1 MDALD
6 IISWAAYSVYIVLW
20 YAGKTLVA
28 LRPIAEPIADMFEYA
43 GATINPAITY
53 LSSLTIPLDVSWI
66 NFLLWLY
73 LITWYFHLWHDY
85 IQKVNKLLY
94 VIVSPIALGLVLGSF
109 GAGLAVWLVILFLSR
124 RDYLLLEIPGRRIRS
139 FKRECCNIKYVIK
152 IKDVGAYFVNA
163 GGLIVPL
170 VILLSVADRIFFRPE
185 IQFLFLAFF
194 LLAIPVVLIAS
205 RYERRKGILMDPFVI
220 AALSAL
226 FGAGVASFFELERY
240 STIFAFA
247 VLGSVIGC
255 DVIKLTWGEAKYG
268 LSTGSVGGAGVFD
281 GIIAGAVHGLIFY
294 YVWSLGGF
302 YMGTIALAMVCYI
315 FWRYPIVFLTLSATS
330 LVYALIAKYLDLL
343 PFLIVFIV
351 VLAGLYLPINVE
363 KGSQKLGKLF

>member
-20 YAGKTLVA
+20 YAGKALVV
-28 LRPIAEPIADMFEYA
+28 LRPLAEPIADMFEYA
-43 GATINPAITY
+43 GAAINPAVTY

-73 LITWYFHLWHDY
+73 LITWYLHVWHDY
-85 IQKVNKLLY
+85 IQRVNKILY
-94 VIVSPIALGLVLGSF
+94 VIVSPIALGLVLGCF
-109 GAGLAVWLVILFLSR
+109 GAGLVVWAVTMLLSKR
-124 RDYLLLEIPGRRIRS
+124 NYLILEIPGRRIRS
-139 FKRECCNIKYVIK
+139 LKRECCNVKYVIK
-152 IKDVGAYFVNA
+152 IRDMGAYFVNA
-163 GGLIVPL
+163 GGLIVPV

-185 IQFLFLAFF
+185 IQFLFIAYF

-205 RYERRKGILMDPFVI
+205 RYEKERGISMDPFVI

-226 FGAGVASFFELERY
+226 FGAGVAGFFELERY
-240 STIFAFA
+240 PTIFAFA

-255 DVIKLTWGEAKYG
+255 DVIKLAWGEARYG
-268 LSTGSVGGAGVFD
+268 LSAGSVGGAGVFD

-302 YMGTIALAMVCYI
+302 YMGSIALAMVCYI
-315 FWRYPIVFLTLSATS
+315 FWRYPIAFFTLLAAF
-330 LVYALIAKYLDLL
+330 LVYTLAVRYLDLL
-343 PFLIVFIV
+343 PFVIVSFAIV
-351 VLAGLYLPINVE
+351 LGFLMNRW
-363 KGSQKLGKLF
+363 GTSQNL

>member
-20 YAGKTLVA
+20 HAGKALVV
-28 LRPIAEPIADMFEYA
+28 LRPLAEPIADIFEHA
-43 GATINPAITY
+43 GAVINPTVTY
-53 LSSLTIPLDVSWI
+53 LSSLTIPLDASWI

-73 LITWYFHLWHDY
+73 LITWYLHLWHDY

-94 VIVSPIALGLVLGSF
+94 IITSPIALGLVLGSF
-109 GAGLAVWLVILFLSR
+109 GAGLIVWAIALLLSR
-124 RDYLLLEIPGRRIRS
+124 RDYLLLEIPGRRVRNL
-139 FKRECCNIKYVIK
+139 KRECYNIGYVIR
-152 IKDVGAYFVNA
+152 IRDVGAYFVNA
-163 GGLIVPL
+163 GGLVVPL

-185 IQFLFLAFF
+185 VQFPFLAYF
-194 LLAIPVVLIAS
+194 LLAIPVVLVAS
-205 RYERRKGILMDPFVI
+205 RYEKGRGISMDPFVI

-226 FGAGVASFFELERY
+226 FGAGVAGFFELERY
-240 STIFAFA
+240 PTIFAFA

-255 DVIKLTWGEAKYG
+255 DVIKLAWGEARYG
-268 LSTGSVGGAGVFD
+268 LSAGSVGGAGVFD

-315 FWRYPIVFLTLSATS
+315 FWRYPLTFFLLYFLTILWLLFS
-330 LVYALIAKYLDLL
+330 LYV
-343 PFLIVFIV
+343 
-351 VLAGLYLPINVE
+351 PIT
-363 KGSQKLGKLF
+363 F